1 MKMKII
7 NIIVGIF
14 YLAFGIFLW
23 NYPLKTLAT
32 FSLVFGL
39 MQLTGAIAVLIYSFW
54 KKLNPIPWGNILV
67 SLAIGLGFFF
77 IPFVSLTVILW
88 LFIFSFLA
96 MSAIYL
102 QVLLKN
108 RNQKWYMVEVALA
121 ILGIIFSFVMLF
133 NPIVG
138 FATMGKVLAFGVITN
153 GLSYIFA
160 PSKK

>member
-7 NIIVGIF
+7 NILVGIF
-14 YLAFGIFLW
+14 YFVFGLFLW
-23 NYPLKTLAT
+23 NYPLKTIAT

-39 MQLTGAIAVLIYSFW
+39 MQLTGAIVVLIYSFW

-77 IPFVSLTVILW
+77 IPFFSLTVILW
-88 LFIFSFLA
+88 LFIFSFLT

-138 FATMGKVLAFGVITN
+138 FATMAKVLAFGVITN

-160 PSKK
+160 PSEK

>member
-1 MKMKII
+1 MTMKII

-14 YLAFGIFLW
+14 YLAFGLFLW
-23 NYPLKTLAT
+23 NYPLKALAT

-39 MQLTGAIAVLIYSFW
+39 MQLSGAIAVLIYSFW

-77 IPFVSLTVILW
+77 IPFFSLTVILW

-138 FATMGKVLAFGVITN
+138 FATMAKVLAFGVITN

-160 PSKK
+160 PSEK